1 MSGVKWSTE
10 MTDTAD
16 AIRRFIVEDLLFD
29 DPDAKVGDDT
39 VLVEG
44 LIDSLGLIQLVAFIE
59 EEFSIEI
66 DDALITSKNLRT
78 IASIEQLVATARSGD
93 GA

>member
-1 MSGVKWSTE
+1 
-10 MTDTAD
+10 MTDTTD
-16 AIRRFIVEDLLFD
+16 TIRRFIVEDLLFD
-29 DPDAKVGDDT
+29 DPNTKVDDDT

-78 IASIEQLVATARSGD
+78 IASIEALVETARSGD